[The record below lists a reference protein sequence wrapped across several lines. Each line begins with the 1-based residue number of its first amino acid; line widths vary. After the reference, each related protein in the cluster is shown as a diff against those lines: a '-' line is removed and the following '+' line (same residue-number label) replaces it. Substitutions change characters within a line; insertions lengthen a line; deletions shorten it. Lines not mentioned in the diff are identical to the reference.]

1 MKQIV
6 LVTGAS
12 GFLGQ
17 HVVKLLQEK
26 DSRVRE
32 IRCFDLKP
40 YENKLGKLPLPG
52 PVEPHG
58 SRLTTRASL
67 NCLLFVLVYLFALI
81 ASTFNLLFPSFDWNS
96 L

>member
-1 MKQIV
+1 MKQVI

-26 DSRVRE
+26 DTQVKE

-40 YENKLGKLPLPG
+40 YENKLGK
-52 PVEPHG
+52 VFCFSFKTH
-58 SRLTTRASL
+58 TYT
-67 NCLLFVLVYLFALI
+67 CVYFYVAI
-81 ASTFNLLFPSFDWNS
+81 FSSN
-96 L
+96 